1 MKKLGL
7 LVALACLG
15 VFGANTTHD
24 APLEVERNTVHVYFR
39 ADTLIDPAKSLS
51 RWGNPSQLLQH
62 THAIDHTV
70 RIFVG
75 GRAPTD
81 VTIKPNDE
89 LHFRLAGK
97 RRFFGLFPG
106 QFRGYLTVK
115 PKTIPGAGALV
126 AGHAAKVN
134 ETNPECG
141 KRSGADL
148 AHCVTTNLSQGD
160 RNSLDLVWVAQA
172 PSGLSWQPKGAL
184 STPQDITNA
193 INAAAQAPNH
203 AAARNA
209 SRIEYELKGGAEV
222 FVDRF
227 FVVAEN
233 KSPKGH
239 GIELHRGSRVVVCE
253 NWDEKEDGN
262 PKPFCPTR

>member
-7 LVALACLG
+7 LLALACVG
-15 VFGANTTHD
+15 AFGQSTTHD
-24 APLEVERNTVHVYFR
+24 APLEVESRSVHVYFR
-39 ADTLIDPAKSLS
+39 ADTLIDPAKAVPTYAQP
-51 RWGNPSQLLQH
+51 GQLLQH
-62 THAIDHTV
+62 THERDHRV

-75 GRAPTD
+75 GRAPSD
-81 VTIKPNDE
+81 VTIKPKDE

-115 PKTIPGAGALV
+115 PKTVPGAGGLV
-126 AGHAAKVN
+126 AGHVAKVRG
-134 ETNPECG
+134 TG
-141 KRSGADL
+141 HD
-148 AHCVTTNLSQGD
+148 CVHANIASCLPGPD
-160 RNSLDLVWVAQA
+160 RDSLDLVWVVQA
-172 PSGLSWQPKGAL
+172 PSGLSWQPNGAL
-184 STPQDITNA
+184 STPQEITNA
-193 INAAAQAPNH
+193 INSAALAPNH

-233 KSPKGH
+233 KAPKGH

-253 NWDEKEDGN
+253 NWDEHEDGN
-262 PKPFCPTR
+262 PKPYCPAR

>member
-24 APLEVERNTVHVYFR
+24 APLEVESNTVHVYFR

-51 RWGNPSQLLQH
+51 LWGKPEQLLQH
-62 THAIDHTV
+62 THAIDHRV

-106 QFRGYLTVK
+106 PFRGYLTVK
-115 PKTIPGAGALV
+115 PETRSGAGGLV
-126 AGHAAKVN
+126 AGHAAKVKG
-134 ETNPECG
+134 TG
-141 KRSGADL
+141 KGCDDPNIANCL
-148 AHCVTTNLSQGD
+148 PGPD
-160 RNSLDLVWVAQA
+160 RDSLDHVWVVQA
-172 PSGLSWQPKGAL
+172 PSGLSWQPKGVL
-184 STPQDITNA
+184 STPQGITNA

-227 FVVAEN
+227 FVVAN
-233 KSPKGH
+233 GKTPKGH

-262 PKPFCPTR
+262 PKPYCPAR